1 MHIKHTISPSFYIKY
16 SRSYFMIGKLDEVV
30 SEMVISE
37 SISADGEAMESC
49 MVLRPC
55 T

>member
-1 MHIKHTISPSFYIKY
+1 
-16 SRSYFMIGKLDEVV
+16 MIGKLDEVV

-55 T
+55 TQQPRTRPLNLLSFYL